1 VSLRRLL
8 FSVAALLVVAAFI
21 HPSAALAQTSDIIR
35 GRVTGPDSLP
45 IERATVTATSI
56 NGNITRTAR
65 TDKNGRYQIVFP
77 GDEGDYMINVAAL
90 GFTGR
95 KFEIKR
101 TGDQEV
107 LVADA
112 RLSKSAT
119 QLDAVKVQAQRDKP
133 VRDDNRPDIGGSE
146 RQVNT
151 SALSADQLGDLAALA
166 ASMPGVQLI
175 PNADGTNGFSVLG
188 LGQDQNSLTLN
199 GMPFG
204 GGAIPRDAN
213 VSTSLA
219 TSPYDVSRGN
229 FSGGLL
235 NIRTGRASNFIVRS
249 GSANIDAPKAQWTDA
264 AGRALHQQ
272 YANISAGGLFAGPIA
287 PDKAFYNLSYQLG
300 RRQSDLQNLLNTDPI
315 GLQAAGL
322 STDSVGRLLNILGRS
337 NIPTSASRI
346 PNNRYTDQALV
357 LGSVDITPPGS
368 TTGQAFNITYN
379 GSWNRSSAMGMTPT
393 ELPSHSGDRTNW
405 NLGIQ
410 GRHTNYFDFL
420 LSETSVGLSQNKN
433 YGSPY
438 VDLPN
443 GTVRV
448 NSILPTGESS
458 VQNISFGGNP
468 ALNTS
473 VTNTSAQFT
482 NLLSWVSE
490 NNKHRIKFGTELRR
504 DQYAQDLTTN
514 RLGSFSFNSLSDL
527 EAGRPATFTRQLSP
541 RTRSE
546 SEYIGAVSLGDSY
559 RASNNL
565 QVQYGLRVDGNR
577 FTSEPTLNPAVEQ
590 QFGISNDHVP
600 NRFYLSPRVGFSWTY
615 GEAPQVAGFL
625 GAFRDPRATVRGGI
639 GVFQS
644 TPNVATIGSAMDN
657 TGLANAVQS
666 LACVGLAA
674 PSPDWASYM
683 ANEGAIPSTC
693 ANGLGSNVF
702 SNTAPNVTLFD
713 KNYTAPRSL
722 RSNLQWSGPILGNRF
737 SLMADATYSLN
748 MNQGS
753 TYDLNFN
760 NQQQFALTDEG
771 GRPVFA
777 RSTSIVPATGS
788 IATGEGRVNTTYSH
802 VSELRS
808 DMKSEARQLTLSLS
822 PANFS
827 SLFGWGLTY
836 VYANTREQYR
846 GFTSTSG
853 SPLDVAW
860 GRSPFDSR
868 HQIQYRLT
876 WNAFDYVRIGWFG
889 QFRSGTPYTPQVAGD
904 INGDGY
910 VNDRA
915 FVFNPTANNAD
926 STVAAGMRS
935 LLVNGSSS
943 ARDCLTSQLGQVAA
957 RNSCS
962 GPWSTN
968 ANLTFSFNPIKVKMP
983 QRATVSFQLSNP
995 LGAADMLLHG
1005 ENNLRGW
1012 GQTPIPSNQLLFVR
1026 GFDAVSNR
1034 YKYEVNQRFGATAV
1048 SQNVFRTP
1056 VVLTTMIRFDLG
1068 PTRERQALT
1077 QMLDRGRTLGG
1088 TKAAEPMLRVFGP
1101 IGITN
1106 PMATILRQADTL
1118 ELTPQQADSI
1128 AILNRVFSMK
1138 LDSVWGPTAKYL
1150 AALPDKYDQGEAY
1163 DHYRRARETSV
1174 DALIKIAPIVK
1185 SLLTADQMRKLPSFV
1200 TPYLDNRYLASVRSG
1215 TAGTGLGMIMGG
1227 MAMPGGASSFGGGG
1241 GGAGVTMIRI
1251 GTP

>member
-8 FSVAALLVVAAFI
+8 FSAAALLFVAAFA
-21 HPSAALAQTSDIIR
+21 HPTVALAQTSDIIR

-45 IERATVTATSI
+45 IDRATITATSI

-90 GFTGR
+90 GFAAR

-119 QLDAVKVQAQRDKP
+119 QLDAVKVQGQRDKP

-175 PNADGTNGFSVLG
+175 QNADGTNGFSVLG
-188 LGQDQNSLTLN
+188 LGADQNSLTLN

-235 NIRTGRASNFIVRS
+235 NIRTGRASNYIVRS

-272 YANISAGGLFAGPIA
+272 YANLSAGGLLAGPIV
-287 PDKAFYNLSYQLG
+287 PDKAFYNLSYQFG

-322 STDSVGRLLNILGRS
+322 STDSVSRLLGILGRAHV
-337 NIPTSASRI
+337 PTSVSGI
-346 PNNRYTDQALV
+346 PNDRYTDQALI

-368 TTGQAFNITYN
+368 TTGQAFNVTYN
-379 GSWNRSSAMGMTPT
+379 GGWNRSSAMGMTPT

-405 NLGIQ
+405 NIGLQ

-420 LSETSVGLSQNKN
+420 LSETSIGISQNKN

-438 VDLPN
+438 IQLPN

-458 VQNISFGGNP
+458 VQNVSFGGNP
-468 ALNTS
+468 GMNTS
-473 VTNTSAQFT
+473 VTNTSAQFS

-490 NNKHRIKFGTELRR
+490 NNKHRIKFGTEIRR

-514 RLGSFSFNSLSDL
+514 RLGSFSFNSLADL
-527 EAGRPATFTRQLSP
+527 DAGRPATFTRQLSP
-541 RTRSE
+541 RKRSE

-559 RASNNL
+559 RANDHFQL
-565 QVQYGLRVDGNR
+565 QYGLRVDGNR
-577 FTSEPTLNPAVEQ
+577 FMSEPVLNPALEQ
-590 QFGISNDHVP
+590 QFGISNDQVP

-615 GEAPQVAGFL
+615 GAAPQVAGFM

-639 GVFQS
+639 GIFQS
-644 TPNVATIGSAMDN
+644 TPNVAAIGSAMDN
-657 TGLANAVQS
+657 TGLPSAVQS

-683 ANEGAIPSTC
+683 ANEGSIPATC
-693 ANGLGSNVF
+693 ANGSVGTVYSN
-702 SNTAPNVTLFD
+702 SAPNVTLFD
-713 KNYTAPRSL
+713 KNYAAPRSL
-722 RSNLQWSGPILGNRF
+722 RSNLQWTGPILGNRF
-737 SLMADATYSLN
+737 NLLADATYSLN
-748 MNQGS
+748 VNQGS
-753 TYDLNFN
+753 TYDLNFRE
-760 NQQQFALTDEG
+760 QQRFALVDEG
-771 GRPVFA
+771 GRPVYA
-777 RSTSIVPATGS
+777 QSTSIFPATGA
-788 IATGEGRVNTTYSH
+788 IATGEARVNSSYSH

-808 DMKSEARQLTLSLS
+808 DMKSESRQLMLNLS
-822 PANFS
+822 PASFS
-827 SLFGWGLTY
+827 SLFSWGLGY

-853 SPLDVAW
+853 SPLEVAW

-876 WNAFDYVRIGWFG
+876 LNAFDYVRIGWFG
-889 QFRSGTPYTPQVAGD
+889 QFRSGTPYTPQVASD

-910 VNDRA
+910 ANDRA
-915 FVFNPTANNAD
+915 YVFNPSAKSTD

-943 ARDCLTSQLGQVAA
+943 ARDCLTSQLGQVAT

-968 ANLTFSFNPIKVKMP
+968 ANLSFSFNPIKVRMP

-1012 GQTPIPSNQLLFVR
+1012 GQTPVPSSQLLFVR
-1026 GFDAVSNR
+1026 GFDAATNR
-1034 YKYEVNQRFGATAV
+1034 YRYEVNQRFGATAV

-1056 VVLTTMIRFDLG
+1056 VVLTTMLRFDLG
-1068 PTRERQALT
+1068 PARERQQLT
-1077 QMLDRGRTLGG
+1077 QTLDRGRSLSG
-1088 TKAAEPMLRVFGP
+1088 TKAPEAMLRILGP
-1101 IGITN
+1101 IGIQN

-1128 AILNRVFSMK
+1128 AILNRAFTMK
-1138 LDSVWGPTAKYL
+1138 LDSVWVPTAKYL
-1150 AALPDKYDQGEAY
+1150 AALPDKYDQGDAY

-1174 DALIKIAPIVK
+1174 DALIKVAPLVK
-1185 SLLTADQMRKLPSFV
+1185 ALLSADQMRKLPSFV
-1200 TPYLDNRYLASVRSG
+1200 APFLDNRYLASVRSG
-1215 TAGTGLGMIMGG
+1215 TTGTGLGMIMGG

-1241 GGAGVTMIRI
+1241 SGPGVTMIRV